1 MENYKMQNQEKEK
14 ENDNMKKQKLV
25 KGMYG
30 FLKIKRIQVL
40 LFTLVL
46 FGLSFGMYFFGLYH
60 LKTNQSLYTVLAVLG
75 LLPASKSA
83 VKLIM
88 LFRAR
93 ECDERVYDRLRQI
106 PYEYV
111 LYSVYLTMYKNSV
124 AIDCMHVFPKQ
135 IILYTKDEVEEKSVE
150 TYLTNILQMQK
161 FASITVKVFTKLEA
175 YETRVQQLQER
186 SLEDQELSKDKLAQ
200 VTQLMKQ
207 VML

>member
-1 MENYKMQNQEKEK
+1 
-14 ENDNMKKQKLV
+14 
-25 KGMYG
+25 MYG
-30 FLKIKRIQVL
+30 FVQKKRIQVL
-40 LFTLVL
+40 LFTLAL

-83 VKLIM
+83 VKVIM
-88 LFRAR
+88 LFKAR
-93 ECDERVYDRLRQI
+93 ECDEIAYKRLLQI
-106 PYEYV
+106 PYEHV

-124 AIDCMHVFPKQ
+124 AIDCMHIFPKQ
-135 IILYTKDEVEEKSVE
+135 VILYTKDKVEEKTVE
-150 TYLTNILQMQK
+150 TYLANILQMQK
-161 FASITVKVFTKLEA
+161 FSSITVKVFTKLDA

-186 SLEDQELSKDKLAQ
+186 SLEDYELSKDKLTQ